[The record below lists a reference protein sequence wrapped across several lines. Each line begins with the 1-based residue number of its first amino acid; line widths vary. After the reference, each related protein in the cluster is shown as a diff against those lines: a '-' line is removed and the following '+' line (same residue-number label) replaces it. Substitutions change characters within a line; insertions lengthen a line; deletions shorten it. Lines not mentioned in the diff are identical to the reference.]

1 MWFQYG
7 NYERPE
13 LYIPQGQ
20 YLDHTQKQKWTY
32 PNMELSML
40 TVALGM
46 IVCFTLPLL
55 IITGVLVIILW
66 RRQKAFD
73 DNVESDATNTNVTM
87 NSIDISK
94 MSRVI
99 NSLYIA
105 LGLNNIN
112 KHLPCWI
119 KIWVDYRKY
128 IQLQIDWVG
137 LGAFITLKIWVVWQD
152 ISQGWSSF
160 SILYSTPINLFKI
173 QRDRHLHNLHIKTHK
188 IINIYQIIMILN
200 FIYVILPLNPG

>member
-1 MWFQYG
+1 
-7 NYERPE
+7 
-13 LYIPQGQ
+13 
-20 YLDHTQKQKWTY
+20 
-32 PNMELSML
+32 MELSML

-105 LGLNNIN
+105 LGLNNIQQTSSMLN
-112 KHLPCWI
+112 KDLSG
-119 KIWVDYRKY
+119 
-128 IQLQIDWVG
+128 LQKVHSVANRLSRFGGIHNIED
-137 LGAFITLKIWVVWQD
+137 LGRLT
-152 ISQGWSSF
+152 
-160 SILYSTPINLFKI
+160 
-173 QRDRHLHNLHIKTHK
+173 RHLTGV
-188 IINIYQIIMILN
+188 
-200 FIYVILPLNPG
+200 VIVLNPTLNTKKSITELEKSASA